1 MVTTLTVLSVLPVLT
16 EWVADEQNEETLQD
30 SLQSEGGG
38 WCRSPHVGG
47 GWHKSLWGITTLH
60 QVYIRSSVIYLLNFS
75 NNCISNMFCMQNAMI
90 YVKSEIFLAHY
101 SRCVRA
107 LWMLSLWHG

>member
-1 MVTTLTVLSVLPVLT
+1 MVPTLTVLPVLT

-47 GWHKSLWGITTLH
+47 GWHKSLWGITTLC
-60 QVYIRSSVIYLLNFS
+60 QVYIRSSVIYLLNFQITAFS
-75 NNCISNMFCMQNAMI
+75 TYFACKMQ
-90 YVKSEIFLAHY
+90 
-101 SRCVRA
+101 
-107 LWMLSLWHG
+107 

>member
-1 MVTTLTVLSVLPVLT
+1 MVTTVLSVLPVLT

-47 GWHKSLWGITTLH
+47 GWHKSLWGITTLC
-60 QVYIRSSVIYLLNFS
+60 QVYIRSSVAYIFS
-75 NNCISNMFCMQNAMI
+75 NNCIFNMFCMQNAMI
-90 YVKSEIFLAHY
+90 YVKSEIFFAHY
-101 SRCVRA
+101 SRCIRA
-107 LWMLSLWHG
+107 LWMLSVWHG

>member
-1 MVTTLTVLSVLPVLT
+1 MVTTVLSVLPVLT

-47 GWHKSLWGITTLH
+47 GWHKSLWGITTLC
-60 QVYIRSSVIYLLNFS
+60 QVYIRSSVSY
-75 NNCISNMFCMQNAMI
+75 
-90 YVKSEIFLAHY
+90 IF
-101 SRCVRA
+101 
-107 LWMLSLWHG
+107 

>member
-1 MVTTLTVLSVLPVLT
+1 MVPTLTELSVLPVLT

-47 GWHKSLWGITTLH
+47 GWHKSLWGITTLC
-60 QVYIRSSVIYLLNFS
+60 QVYIRSGVSY
-75 NNCISNMFCMQNAMI
+75 
-90 YVKSEIFLAHY
+90 IF
-101 SRCVRA
+101 
-107 LWMLSLWHG
+107 

>member
-47 GWHKSLWGITTLH
+47 GWDKSLWGITTLL
-60 QVYIRSSVIYLLNFS
+60 QVYIRSSVAYIFS
-75 NNCISNMFCMQNAMI
+75 NFQITAFLTCFACKMQ
-90 YVKSEIFLAHY
+90 
-101 SRCVRA
+101 
-107 LWMLSLWHG
+107 